1 MAKARNLFEVQARE
15 AAARIDRDRELA
27 EQLSFLPEPAEPAV
41 PAPAARD
48 AAGKRTGR
56 PPGSPNKGSS
66 QLRQWLAEQGYTLPE
81 AQLAQIA
88 GLAGGGDV
96 VGETIARA
104 ERVIAWMLDGAELSG
119 TERRKALTAL
129 KVDMFKFLFAHA
141 RQAAEALLPYGTPKA
156 APDVAVQQNV
166 TFVVPTAPA
175 APGRPGDG
183 ARVVNPVPG
192 GRMAPPPLPGEMQQD
207 QSLSE
212 GAPNG
217 SDAESRTE

>member
-15 AAARIDRDRELA
+15 AAERIDRDRALA
-27 EQLSFLPEPAEPAV
+27 EQLSFLPDPVEPA
-41 PAPAARD
+41 APAARE
-48 AAGKRTGR
+48 AGGKRTGR

-81 AQLAQIA
+81 EQLAQIA
-88 GLAGGGDV
+88 GLAGAGDV

-156 APDVAVQQNV
+156 SPDVVQNTQVNV
-166 TFVVPTAPA
+166 IVPA

-183 ARVVNPVPG
+183 ARVVSPVSG
-192 GRMAPPPLPGEMQQD
+192 GRMAPPPLPCEMQQD
-207 QSLSE
+207 QALSE
-212 GAPNG
+212 SDPDG